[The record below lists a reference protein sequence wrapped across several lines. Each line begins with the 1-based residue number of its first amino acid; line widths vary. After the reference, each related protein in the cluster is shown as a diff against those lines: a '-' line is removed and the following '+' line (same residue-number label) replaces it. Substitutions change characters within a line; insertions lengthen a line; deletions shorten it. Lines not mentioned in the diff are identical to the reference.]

1 MPMYYNSDD
10 QVKRIADA
18 LEDISKQDRIGNL
31 LLANDGLYMAGA
43 INDETYAQVIKG
55 IIEELVR
62 TDG

>member
-43 INDETYAQVIKG
+43 IDDEIYAQVIKG
-55 IIEELVR
+55 IIEELR